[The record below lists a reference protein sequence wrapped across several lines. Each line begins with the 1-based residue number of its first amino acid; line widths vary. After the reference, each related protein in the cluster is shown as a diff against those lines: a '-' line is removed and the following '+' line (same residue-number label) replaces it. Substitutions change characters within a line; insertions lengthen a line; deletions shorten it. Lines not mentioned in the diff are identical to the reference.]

1 MSRDKKKNRSAS
13 GRRKIDAT
21 APDRD
26 AVIALMEAQGR
37 PLQRK
42 EIFAALEVHDDD
54 AREIMRRRL
63 IAMVRDG
70 QLIKNRRNAY
80 GLSAKMD
87 LISGRISAHKDGF
100 GFVIPDEGRD
110 DLYLSPRQMRSVMNG
125 DRVLAS
131 VVGVDRRGRKEGVIR
146 EVLERANET
155 IVGRFVEESGI
166 ALVVPDNP
174 RINHDVLIPL
184 ADTQGAKAGQVV
196 VATIVS
202 QPVAGK
208 PPVGR
213 ILEVLGQAGAP
224 GMATEIAI
232 RDFGLPH
239 EWPEGVEAVAGKFG
253 DSVPGSMAKGRK
265 DLRDLP
271 LVTIDGADA
280 RDFDDAVYARKTA
293 KGWRL
298 LVAIADV
305 SAYVKPGTALDTE
318 ALNRAT
324 SAYFPNRVI
333 PMLPEV
339 LSNGLCSLKPGE
351 DRLCLACDMS
361 VNEKGRVTHTRF
373 VAGIMHSHARLTYQ
387 QVWKYIDT
395 GKLRHQGDT
404 PAVRANLDALHELYK
419 VLKKARLQRG
429 AIDFESQEVVFQ
441 FDAQGVVSDLVPVHR
456 NDAHKLI
463 EECMILANVE
473 AARLMMKQPIPAPF
487 RVHPTPPELKVEALG
502 QFLRER
508 GMKVPW
514 KDQPSPADYER
525 VVEQARGRPD
535 EKLIMAV
542 LLRSQS
548 LAVYKAENQGHFGL
562 ALQAY
567 AHFTSPIRRYPDL
580 LLHRAIH
587 HYLERGTAQQYRYS
601 RREMEKLS
609 DLCSHRERRA
619 EEAERDVDVRLKCLY
634 MERHVGDEFDG
645 FVSGV
650 TSFGLF
656 VELDHGNVN
665 GLVHVTGLPNDY
677 YHFDPVTHSLRGER
691 RGEVFQLADRL
702 KIRVSSVN
710 VTERKIDF
718 ELVE

>member
-1 MSRDKKKNRSAS
+1 MSAKKTKHRSGTKA
-13 GRRKIDAT
+13 RTIKAT

-26 AVIALMEAQGR
+26 TVIALMEAQGR

-42 EIFAALEVHDDD
+42 EIFAALKVYDDD
-54 AREIMRRRL
+54 EREILRRRL

-80 GLSAKMD
+80 GVSSKMD
-87 LISGRISAHKDGF
+87 LVSGRISAHKDGF
-100 GFVIPDEGRD
+100 GFVIPDEGGD
-110 DLYLSPRQMRSVMNG
+110 DLYLSPRQMRSVLNG

-174 RINHDVLIPL
+174 RINHDVLVPL
-184 ADTQGAKAGQVV
+184 ADTAGARAGQIV
-196 VATIVS
+196 VAAIVS
-202 QPVAGK
+202 QPTAGK

-213 ILEVLGQAGAP
+213 VLEVLGQAGAP

-239 EWPEGVEAVAGKFG
+239 EWPEGVEAEAKKFG
-253 DSVPGSMAKGRK
+253 DRVPGAMAKGRK
-265 DLRDLP
+265 DLRGLP

-280 RDFDDAVYARKTA
+280 RDFDDAVYASKTNH
-293 KGWRL
+293 GWRL

-305 SAYVKPGTALDTE
+305 SAYVKPGTGLDKE

-361 VNEKGRVTHTRF
+361 VNEQGKVTRARF
-373 VAGIMHSHARLTYQ
+373 VAGIMHSKARLTYQ
-387 QVWKYIDT
+387 QVWQYINS
-395 GKLRHQGDT
+395 GKLRHQNDR
-404 PAVRANLDALHELYK
+404 PEIRANLDALHALYQ
-419 VLKKARLQRG
+419 VLRKARLKRG
-429 AIDFESQEVVFQ
+429 AIDFESQEVAFR
-441 FDAQGVVSDLVPVHR
+441 FDEKGVVSDLVPVQR

-473 AARLMMKQPIPAPF
+473 AAGLMMKQAVPAPY
-487 RVHPTPPELKVEALG
+487 RVHPVPPELKVEALG
-502 QFLRER
+502 QFLRGQ
-508 GMKVPW
+508 GMTVPW
-514 KDQPSPADYER
+514 KDQPSPADFEK

-562 ALQAY
+562 ALKAY

-587 HYLERGTAQQYRYS
+587 HHIQHGTREQYRYG
-601 RREMEKLS
+601 RQEMEKLS
-609 DLCSHRERRA
+609 DVCSHRARRA
-619 EEAERDVDVRLKCLY
+619 EDAERDVDERLKCLY
-634 MERHVGDEFDG
+634 MEKHVGDEFEG
-645 FVSGV
+645 IVAGV

-677 YHFDPVTHSLRGER
+677 YHFDPVSHSLTGER
-691 RGEVFQLADRL
+691 RGRVFQLADRL
-702 KIRVSSVN
+702 VIRVTSVN
-710 VTERKIDF
+710 ISDRKIDF
-718 ELVE
+718 ELVD

>member
-1 MSRDKKKNRSAS
+1 MSFMVRKKTKSK
-13 GRRKIDAT
+13 GRTIKGN
-21 APDRD
+21 APERD
-26 AVIALMEAQGR
+26 AVIALMESHGR
-37 PLQRK
+37 PLKRS
-42 EIFAALEVHDDD
+42 EIFAALEVWEEGS
-54 AREIMRRRL
+54 REILRRRL

-87 LISGRISAHKDGF
+87 LISGRISAHTDGF
-100 GFVIPDEGRD
+100 GFVIPDEGKD
-110 DLYLSPRQMRSVMNG
+110 DLYLSPRQMRLVMNG

-155 IVGRFVEESGI
+155 IVGRYIEESGI

-174 RINHDVLIPL
+174 RINHDIIIPL
-184 ADTQGAKAGQVV
+184 SDTLDAKPGQIV
-196 VATIVS
+196 VASIVS
-202 QPVAGK
+202 QPTGKK

-232 RDFGLPH
+232 RDFNLPY
-239 EWPEGVEAVAGKFG
+239 EWPQGVEDEAIRFG
-253 DSVPGSMAKGRK
+253 DTVPADMSKGRK
-265 DLRDLP
+265 DLRELP

-280 RDFDDAVYARKTA
+280 RDFDDAVYASRTA

-305 SAYVKPGTALDTE
+305 SAYVKPASALDKE
-318 ALNRAT
+318 AINRAT

-333 PMLPEV
+333 PMLPEA
-339 LSNGLCSLKPGE
+339 LSNGLCSLKPSQ

-361 VNEKGRVTHTRF
+361 IDEGGKITNSRF

-387 QVWKYIDT
+387 QVWDYIES
-395 GKLRHQGDT
+395 GELRHQNDNR
-404 PAVRANLDALHELYK
+404 AVRENLDSLYGLYK
-419 VLKKARLQRG
+419 VLKKARRKRG
-429 AIDFESQEVVFQ
+429 AIDFESQEIVFRFNQ
-441 FDAQGVVSDLVPVHR
+441 QGVVSDLVPTQR

-473 AARLMMKQPIPAPF
+473 AARLMIRQPIPAPF
-487 RVHPTPPELKVEALG
+487 RVHASPPERKVQALAD
-502 QFLRER
+502 FLRSQ

-514 KDQPSPADYER
+514 RDQPAPADFED
-525 VVEQARGRPD
+525 VVMQAKGRPD

-548 LAVYKAENQGHFGL
+548 LAEYKVENQGHFGL
-562 ALQAY
+562 ALEAY
-567 AHFTSPIRRYPDL
+567 SHFTSPIRRYPDL
-580 LLHRAIH
+580 LMHRAIH
-587 HYLERGTAQQYRYS
+587 HHLQRGEAKNYRYS
-601 RREMEKLS
+601 EKEMVRYCEIS
-609 DLCSHRERRA
+609 SQRARRA
-619 EEAERDVDVRLKCLY
+619 EEAERDVSDRLKCIF
-634 MERHVGDEFDG
+634 MERHVGDEFEG
-645 FVSGV
+645 IVSGV

-656 VELDHGNVN
+656 VELDLGNVN

-677 YHFDPVTHSLRGER
+677 YHFDAISHSLKGER
-691 RGEVFQLADRL
+691 RGRVFQLADRL
-702 KIRVSSVN
+702 RVRVVSVN
-710 VTERKIDF
+710 IIERKIDF
-718 ELVE
+718 ELVG